1 MKFIKIKNNY
11 INLEEVVSFTP
22 DFPNIIVLYKN
33 GRTDTLYFSD
43 CDKRDEAF
51 AQIHNAISAYG
62 TVII

>member
-1 MKFIKIKNNY
+1 MAFIIIRNNF

-22 DFPNIIVLYKN
+22 DFSNIAILYKN
-33 GRTDTLYFSD
+33 GQRDTLYFSD

-51 AQIHNAISAYG
+51 EKIHNALSRFG